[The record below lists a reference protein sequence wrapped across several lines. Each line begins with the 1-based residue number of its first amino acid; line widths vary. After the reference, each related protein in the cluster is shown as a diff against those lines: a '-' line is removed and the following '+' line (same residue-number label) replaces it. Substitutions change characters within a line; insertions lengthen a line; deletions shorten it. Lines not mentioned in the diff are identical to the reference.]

1 MESCSGV
8 PGIVYNFNSKNL
20 VKFEDNFGAKG
31 DLPMGIYFDYETT
44 TPTDNYF
51 DPEQKKMFVVS
62 FVLIVAFHQHL
73 NITKIVVQRSYGH
86 SISQLT
92 TIDYLSED

>member
-8 PGIVYNFNSKNL
+8 PGKVYNFNSKNL
-20 VKFEDNFGAKG
+20 VKFEDNSGAKG
-31 DLPMGIYFDYETT
+31 DLPMGIYCDYETT
-44 TPTDNYF
+44 TPTENYF

-62 FVLIVAFHQHL
+62 FVLIVAFHAHL
-73 NITKIVVQRSYGH
+73 NITKIVAQRSYGH